1 MPSDRDLARLR
12 EVAVGAAREAGRI
25 VLEAGRGVR
34 VEVKGAGDYVTAAD
48 RAAEEAIRAALE
60 AGAPGIPV
68 LGEEGGGAREASET
82 WVVDPIDGTTNFV
95 HGFPVVGVSIG
106 LLREGRP
113 IVGVVGA
120 PLLGDLYAGARGAG
134 ATVTDRDGRER
145 PLRVADRPT
154 STAIVATAF
163 PFRRRGSLP
172 RYLEALTGVLDTVE
186 DVRRAGA
193 AALDLAWVADGV
205 FDAYFELGL
214 APWDVA
220 AGALLVEEAGG
231 VVTDWDGGSGYLDG
245 EVLAAPPHV
254 HADLVGLLAR
264 RD

>member
-1 MPSDRDLARLR
+1 MTGAGDLAHLR
-12 EVAVGAAREAGRI
+12 EVAVAAAREAGRI
-25 VLEAGRGVR
+25 VLAAGREHGV
-34 VEVKGAGDYVTAAD
+34 EEKGAGDYVTATD
-48 RAAEEAIRAALE
+48 RAAEDAIRAALE

-68 LGEEGGGAREASET
+68 LGEEGGGSRDAAET

-95 HGFPVVGVSIG
+95 HGFPVVAVSIG

-113 IVGVVGA
+113 VVGVVGA

-134 ATVTDRDGRER
+134 ATVTDREGRER
-145 PLRVADRPT
+145 PLRVSDRP
-154 STAIVATAF
+154 SRTAIVATAF
-163 PFRRRGSLP
+163 PFRRRANLP

-205 FDAYFELGL
+205 FDGYFELGL

-231 VVTDWDGGSGYLDG
+231 VVTDWGGGPGYLGG
-245 EVLAAPPHV
+245 EVLAAPPAV
-254 HADLVGLLAR
+254 HADLVRLLAASV
-264 RD
+264 